1 MDGKAKR
8 FFRKGGAVDIQ
19 EKKALLKL
27 LNDYQ
32 DETILKARSW
42 NSLIDNPFVMKSNK
56 IAKVA
61 CYLYLEI
68 AESTL

>member
-32 DETILKARSW
+32 DEIRQKAWGLKT
-42 NSLIDNPFVMKSNK
+42 LIDNPYARKSN
-56 IAKVA
+56 
-61 CYLYLEI
+61 
-68 AESTL
+68 